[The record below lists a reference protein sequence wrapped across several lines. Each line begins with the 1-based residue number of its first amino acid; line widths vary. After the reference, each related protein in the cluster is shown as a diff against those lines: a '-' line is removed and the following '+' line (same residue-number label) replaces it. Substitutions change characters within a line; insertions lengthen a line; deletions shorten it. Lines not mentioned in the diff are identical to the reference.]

1 LTTDE
6 RQLGAAQ
13 RRGDGDLEP
22 AGRLEHDQGGRRLTQ
37 MGDQPLQAGMVT
49 GDGEGLAGWQQV
61 DVEPVFGDIDADEHW
76 RPDGVLIHDPSL

>member
-1 LTTDE
+1 MRRPE

-13 RRGDGDLEP
+13 RRGDDDLEP

-49 GDGEGLAGWQQV
+49 GDGEGLAG
-61 DVEPVFGDIDADEHW
+61 
-76 RPDGVLIHDPSL
+76 